1 MADPSAGHRGA
12 KLDNDTLQQLR
23 DSHRRAIE
31 HVDAAIE
38 FERRVVEANR
48 ELADSGEAPELHLQR
63 AREGEER
70 IATLEMERGELERR
84 DPLLPGPSVED

>member
-1 MADPSAGHRGA
+1 MD
-12 KLDNDTLQQLR
+12 DDTRQQLR

-31 HVDAAIE
+31 HVDAAID

-48 ELADSGEAPELHLQR
+48 ELANSGDEPELHARR

-70 IATLEMERGELERR
+70 IATLEFERAELERR
-84 DPLLPGPSVED
+84 DPLSLGPSVED